1 MKIRHI
7 FFDLDNTLWDHNKNA
22 RLTLEELFGD
32 HKIQERFAIPFN
44 DFYEVY
50 HEINEDLWIKIRDGI
65 IDKDYLRKHRFYD
78 TFLKFNLDDFELS
91 QTFEHQFLDE
101 IVKYNELVP
110 GSLDIL
116 EYLKKKGYTIHI
128 ISNGFRDVTHRKVEE
143 SGVKAYITTIT
154 SADDVGVRKPNPKV
168 FNYAINLAKATKQES
183 IIIGDDWVADIK
195 GAKDFGIDAIYFNQL
210 NEFSVASEITTIKKL
225 EELSQYL

>member
-22 RLTLEELFGD
+22 RLTLEELFED
-32 HKIQERFAIPFN
+32 HKIQESFAIPFN

-143 SGVKAYITTIT
+143 SGIKAYITTIT

-195 GAKDFGIDAIYFNQL
+195 GAKDFGIDAIYFNPL

>member
-22 RLTLEELFGD
+22 RLTLEELFED
-32 HKIQERFAIPFN
+32 HKIQESFAIPFN

-91 QTFEHQFLDE
+91 QTFEYQFLDE

-110 GSLDIL
+110 SSLDIL

-143 SGVKAYITTIT
+143 SGIKAYITTIT

-195 GAKDFGIDAIYFNQL
+195 GAKDFGIDAIYFNPL

>member
-22 RLTLEELFGD
+22 RLTLEELFED
-32 HKIQERFAIPFN
+32 HKIQESFAIPFN

-110 GSLDIL
+110 SSLDIL

-143 SGVKAYITTIT
+143 SGIKAYITTIT

-195 GAKDFGIDAIYFNQL
+195 GAKDFGIDAIYFNPL
-210 NEFSVASEITTIKKL
+210 NEFSVTSEITTIKKL